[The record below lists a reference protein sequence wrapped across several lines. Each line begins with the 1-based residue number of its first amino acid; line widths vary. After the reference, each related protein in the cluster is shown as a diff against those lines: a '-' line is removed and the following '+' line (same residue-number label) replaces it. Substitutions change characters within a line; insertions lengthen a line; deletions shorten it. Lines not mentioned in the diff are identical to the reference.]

1 VTVYVTP
8 LLPQWLPEITL
19 HNLQVGTTRVTIRFW
34 REGDQ
39 SRYDVL
45 SSSAEI
51 QVKAGEMNPM
61 RENAA

>member
-1 VTVYVTP
+1 MTVYVTP

-19 HNLQVGTTRVTIRFW
+19 HNLRVGKTTLTIRFW
-34 REGDQ
+34 REENQ
-39 SRYDVL
+39 SRYEVL

-61 RENAA
+61 HEYAA